1 MKKFN
6 DIFEKMVS
14 PENLFAA
21 WDAFVSDKRKRRDV
35 RWFEWR
41 LEQNI
46 FGLYRELASQQYRHG
61 PYASF
66 HISDPKPR
74 QIHKATVRDRIVH
87 HAVFAVLE
95 SVFEPTFISTSFSCR
110 RGKGTHSGFFS
121 LEKSIRQVS
130 QNYHRPCFVLK
141 CDVKKFFA
149 SVDHTILLG
158 MIGRRVCDE
167 RAMSLIRE
175 IVESYDAGKNLRAG
189 NKPSASHGLPIGNL
203 TSQLFA
209 NIYLNEFDQFVKNQL
224 EVEHY
229 LRYTDDFIVVH
240 RDETYLRDLI
250 PLFETFLTKHLK
262 LTLHPDKVFLRKCRQ
277 GVDFLGY
284 VLLPYYRRVRTKTK
298 WRMIR
303 NLDARVQEL
312 QAGIIS
318 SVQFEQ
324 SFQSYLGVLS
334 HADESGFSRDLKNT
348 LWVR

>member
-1 MKKFN
+1 MKRFN

-14 PENLFAA
+14 LENLFAA
-21 WDAFVSDKRKRRDV
+21 WDAFVSDKKKRRDV

-46 FGLYRELASQQYRHG
+46 FSLHRDLQSQRYQHG
-61 PYASF
+61 PYSGF
-66 HISDPKPR
+66 FISDPKPR

-87 HAVFAVLE
+87 HAVFTALE
-95 SVFEPTFISTSFSCR
+95 PIFEPTFIPTSFSCR
-110 RGKGTHSGFFS
+110 RGKGTHSGVS
-121 LEKSIRQVS
+121 ALEKSIRQVS

-158 MIGRRVCDE
+158 MMDRRVGDE
-167 RAMSLIRE
+167 RAMLLIRE
-175 IVESYDAGKNLRAG
+175 IVESYEASKSLRTG
-189 NKPSASHGLPIGNL
+189 DKPSTSHGLPIGNL

-209 NIYLNEFDQFVKNQL
+209 NIYLNQFDQFVKHQL
-224 EVEHY
+224 GIKHY

-250 PLFETFLTKHLK
+250 PSLTNFLAAHLK
-262 LTLHPDKVFLRKCRQ
+262 LMLHPDKIFLRKCRQ

-284 VLLPYYRRVRTKTK
+284 VLLPHYRRLRTKTK
-298 WRMIR
+298 RRIFR
-303 NLDARVQEL
+303 KLDARILEL
-312 QAGIIS
+312 HAGTIGS
-318 SVQFEQ
+318 ARFEQ

-334 HADESGFSRDLKNT
+334 HADEYQLSQDMKNRM
-348 LWVR
+348 WA